1 MVEYGLAQLGAVQIY
16 ANALQDQASAL
27 KKYREALA
35 LGGTVTL
42 PELYEAAGAK
52 LAFDAETLNIAVDLL
67 DSPINRFEA
76 TQN

>member
-1 MVEYGLAQLGAVQIY
+1 V
-16 ANALQDQASAL
+16 L

-52 LAFDAETLNIAVDLL
+52 LAFDAETLKIAVDLL
-67 DSPINRFEA
+67 DSQIKRFEA